1 MFPTSLTPSGADS
14 ELGRRQIRDF
24 LEQAVDELPE
34 TFRLVFILRDI
45 EELSTEETAEQL
57 SLKPETVKTR
67 LHRRPP
73 PAANGDREL
82 AFRRHSPDC
91 FRSTA
96 YAATAAWLT
105 GWSSRLR
112 SGGAS

>member
-67 LHRRPP
+67 LHRARRLLRTAIETRLSPTFSGLFP
-73 PAANGDREL
+73 FDGVRCDRMADRVVE
-82 AFRRHSPDC
+82 
-91 FRSTA
+91 
-96 YAATAAWLT
+96 
-105 GWSSRLR
+105 RLR
-112 SGGAS
+112 GAGAS